1 MVYRF
6 VIKRPHS
13 LIGGP
18 KESLELVIQNPI
30 NLITERVTRLQTFDD
45 KTGETSNVT

>member
-6 VIKRPHS
+6 VIKRIHI
-13 LIGGP
+13 IGGP